1 MAIIPVTS
9 PTSGLTYNVKIAGSA
24 PTPEEQQKIA
34 AFMAQKDASY
44 APEPV
49 AQAEDQTPEGL
60 NALQRGIA
68 LDPLSRGLNLQTS
81 KRALADALGLGS
93 IAEAGAAGE
102 AEAEKRIAEFQ
113 KLNPNVTLDDV
124 IKSKSVG
131 GAASFAGQAA
141 GQQASDIAIQVGAT
155 GAGAALGSMFFGVG
169 AAPGAA
175 VGLAVGVGATTLRS
189 IPDFFGE
196 AIRTQ
201 EEAGYKPNITRAAA
215 ATAGMALAD
224 AISDYLIVGKFINP
238 SEGKIVARALKG
250 GAEGVAV
257 NGASEVVQAVINRA
271 QANLPLDDEDAFKD
285 YAENFAAA
293 AVVGGGLGATGSA
306 VGGKLAEG
314 AKEKKK
320 NDELDE
326 DLAELGAYADQAKKF
341 SEAAEVPQGQAQIGV
356 DRPLAL
362 PAPDQAPTIDQQE
375 NVFVPEKPYT
385 KGQYDRALQQV
396 RADGSFKPGK
406 VQAALRTKQN
416 KVVPMS
422 LVKAIQD
429 DMLLADLQSYEG
441 SAKAADLA
449 ASTTASEVKSLP
461 ARESLRRT
469 SEALQ
474 SQIEQ
479 ANNKLE
485 ELRLSER
492 YAAQTERDLRGNTT
506 TPQAVAKSIAAVE
519 STIRDLSTN
528 LSDVSTRI
536 DTVDQDTSV
545 PTFEKV
551 GVPSGKALLPIADVP
566 VEQTAQVVQALEPQI
581 QAQNLA
587 LESNKNELKNVGF
600 QIRKILTAAK
610 KAPLNNMQQ
619 DRLSKLQKRQSNL
632 KALVLDAE
640 SKPRTAEA
648 VIANAR
654 SEAARKAQED
664 ADRAKRLA
672 DMQAAAD
679 ARAAADGVERLAAAA
694 KTNRPENPTPFSTEF
709 TNAQVAVLSA
719 LRKRLNNLNLQDIK
733 LAGERVVGD
742 GGGIAEGAFDSDA
755 GQRIITLSMAIYDP
769 SLTQQQLFDRIAEVM
784 NHEVIHALK
793 SLGVLT
799 NAELKVLAKAAANTN
814 YMAKKGRNVVARSYT
829 YLDRAKR
836 LYPDLDSKPKEGDVI
851 SQVEEEAIAEMFRDN
866 ASGRLNLAGRPKSLF
881 KKIRSFIT
889 SLIRAN
895 VDNGFD
901 SVDKIF
907 GAIRSGE
914 IGARDR
920 AGAVRQDADTA
931 YSKLESMKETESA
944 NELRAAARRAG
955 DRRRFE
961 EGRTIAALDG
971 APKIVGATGPDV
983 RLVGIAEA
991 YANRAG
997 INYTRQGEY
1006 VKVDPEF
1013 AARVADAYEN
1023 MPHAPQDPE
1032 VQAAYADLIKQ
1043 TMDQYKALTDGGYQF
1058 YFFDEATDPYDG
1070 NPWNAMRDLREN
1082 QTMAVYAT
1090 EAGYGSG
1097 AGDLDVADNP
1107 MLADT
1112 GLTWSYGTPDGPKKR
1127 VLANDLFRAVHDAF
1141 GHGLEGA
1148 GFRARGEENAWQA
1161 HVRLF
1166 TGDAVKAIT
1175 SETRGQNS
1183 WLNYGP
1189 YGERNRNASLENTIF
1204 ADQKTGLMPS
1214 FTWSELRSPDY
1225 SEEVQ
1230 GDTRKLSRFTPNIP
1244 LAPAGVSSHKL
1255 PNILL
1260 TNGNGEPAANP
1271 VTQAFASSNIQK
1283 NNDNTLAVLRA
1294 HPTPLASVDAWKAA
1308 MQDAL
1313 GGDYLPVPPLV
1324 AMKYANDVDAIVEKL
1339 NKLSPELLAGV
1350 DRGFKFVRDIQG
1362 MYRAGTATPEMTMQ
1376 MFIWG
1381 ILSRGAG
1388 PVQQESAYI
1397 DVINDAMPYVKS
1409 AISRPLTKNDIAS
1422 WERNVSSVIPDGS
1435 PAKQVTMNVNAAGK
1449 LISEM
1454 SQMMPSSDQT
1464 VISKIHNMMVDQSV
1478 SASDIRRTFLTSTE
1492 AAGIDNKVLSFIL
1505 LVSGRDDVLVMDRI
1519 QGRHLWDDGRYKG
1532 ANIYDGI
1539 GKNKAGL
1546 NGIFKGPR
1554 GILITQML
1562 ENAIRPNIKDA
1573 YAKIGRPQDASLGR
1587 FHWETWVIDS
1597 EQVVDHSTLGAIFAN
1612 NPIGGSV
1619 TEGKTDTFSSGMT
1632 YIKTKDSS
1640 VVKYPLSDGKSVYM
1654 TPLQFKEFLTFIKS
1668 DKNGIVPKGFKVTA
1682 RADMPWFERADV
1694 NRNLL
1699 DVAAKEFENADSN
1712 GNILGRDEGTGKGD
1726 DALST
1731 EQLIRESRDGV
1742 GQRKGELSGEP
1753 KETEVAPPVTGQDAI
1768 PFAQEESKRQLS
1780 RLLSSTS
1787 INRQTPSVGP
1797 SDLMRHA
1804 ENLRYAGVQEGMAN
1818 IINKVAGVTPFK
1830 VDYAAI
1836 DDATTGFM
1844 TKLQDDML
1852 PVGRMYDALRKQG
1865 FKIPQ
1870 EYDAYFKEQL
1880 YQGNRAPKVK
1890 SFLDNVWKPALKTMT
1905 EIKVSEVQSNNLKT
1919 VSPYYVE
1926 ILKANK
1932 NPEHAASNAVLYA
1945 LHAKERN
1952 ALIRRMSKG
1961 ADDRGSG
1968 MSDAEA
1974 NAIIDWASK
1983 LDVQQKAKL
1992 NTVVQAVRKT
2002 VDMTN
2007 DVYIDGGLIPDYKN
2021 ETIELADGTPAFDQ
2035 YDNYVPLS
2043 GFAKDMGSE
2052 DVDSYGLGVYGA
2064 KHGSRGKPNK
2074 SPVGRISYSGDI
2086 LANVQAQ
2093 YESGVNKAEHN
2104 KVGQALLG
2112 LIESDVPTDG
2122 YAFLLER
2129 SKVKKAIVNGTIRYV
2144 PDKNINDPNA
2154 PILPVR
2160 RDGKE
2165 YLIQFHDPRIA
2176 AAMKGSMT
2184 AWQPGWVMSALHSL
2198 TRAYASLLTTY
2209 NPTYTVGNVPRDIET
2224 AIVNAQQFDMKGSAG
2239 AVMKGFAPAFKGILK
2254 TVRETG
2260 DGSTYWEKRYQQ
2272 FYNAGG
2278 QNVLNQVGDAIKK
2291 SGDISKIINQ
2301 INAADAKG
2309 ARAKMK
2315 NLFVGSANSIA
2326 ANVEAVNLSAE
2337 NATRLAFFDA
2347 MVKQLE
2353 SQGVPTQDAVDRAAF
2368 HAKNLTT
2375 NFSKGGEYKNALNTF
2390 YLFFNA
2396 SLQGSMALMS
2406 AIVNSPAARKAVA
2419 GLVVMGF
2426 TQELVNGLLSGDD
2439 NDDGVKD
2446 YDTIGEYDKTH
2457 NIIFPDL
2464 TGTGTYVKIP
2474 LAYGL
2479 NTFYNGGRVLGNV
2492 LRGAMFD
2499 DKGTYTPS
2507 QAAASVVG
2515 TTTEL
2520 INPFGGN
2527 NMWTFVAPTAI
2538 DLPVELL
2545 TNKNFMDAPI
2555 YKELSPYDTSSRSN
2569 LYWSTTSPSAIWT
2582 AKAINDVIG
2591 GGTDEIPGTVLGNRI
2606 DIQPDV
2612 IEHIFG
2618 FLTGGTG
2625 AFINRSFDTI
2635 TQTAPEAFKSGWEG
2649 EMTITVPFLR
2659 KFVSV
2664 VGDRESSG
2672 DFYENRT
2679 KVLTISGALN
2689 KAKADGN
2696 AAEYRRILAKYP
2708 IESRVSGY
2716 IRKIDSALKKLNKQ
2730 KRMID
2735 ANPRLSNESKRLAKE
2750 RIEERVS
2757 QLIAVGNKVMADL

>member
-60 NALQRGIA
+60 NALQRGME
-68 LDPLSRGLNLQTS
+68 LDPLSRELNRQTS
-81 KRALADALGLGS
+81 MRAIADALGLGS

-102 AEAEKRIAEFQ
+102 EEAKKRIAEFQ
-113 KLNPNVTLDDV
+113 RLNPSVTLDDV

-131 GAASFAGQAA
+131 DAASFAGQAA
-141 GQQASDIAIQVGAT
+141 GQQASDIAIQTGAT
-155 GAGAALGSMFFGVG
+155 GAGAALGSMFFGAG
-169 AAPGAA
+169 ALPGAA
-175 VGLAVGVGATTLRS
+175 IGRAVGVGITTIRS
-189 IPDFFGE
+189 LPDFFGE

-238 SEGKIVARALKG
+238 SEGKLVARALKG
-250 GAEGVAV
+250 GTEGVVV
-257 NGASEVVQAVINRA
+257 NGSSEVVQAVINRA

-293 AVVGGGLGATGSA
+293 AVVGGGLGAAGSA
-306 VGGKLAEG
+306 VGGPFAER

-341 SEAAEVPQGQAQIGV
+341 SEVQPDQEQAQIGV

-385 KGQYDRALQQV
+385 KGQYNRALQQV

-422 LVKAIQD
+422 LVKVIQD
-429 DMLLADLQSYEG
+429 DMLLGDLQSYEG
-441 SAKAADLA
+441 SSKAADLA

-492 YAAQTERDLRGNTT
+492 YAAQTKRDLRGNKT
-506 TPQAVAKSIAAVE
+506 TPQAVAKSIVAVE

-610 KAPLNNMQQ
+610 KVPLNNMQQ

-632 KALVLDAE
+632 KALVLNAE

-694 KTNRPENPTPFSTEF
+694 KTNSPENPTPFSTPF
-709 TNAQVAVLSA
+709 TNAQGAVLSA
-719 LRKRLNNLNLQDIK
+719 LRKRLNNLNLKDIK

-881 KKIRSFIT
+881 KKIRNFIT

-971 APKIVGATGPDV
+971 APKIVGASGPDV

-991 YANRAG
+991 YADRAG
-997 INYTRQGEY
+997 IKYTRQGEY

-1013 AARVADAYEN
+1013 YARVADAYEN
-1023 MPHAPQDPE
+1023 MPHAPQDPK

-1058 YFFDEATDPYDG
+1058 YLFDKETDPYDG
-1070 NPWNAMRDLREN
+1070 NPWDAMRDLREN
-1082 QTMAVYAT
+1082 QTMAVFAT
-1090 EAGYGSG
+1090 EAGFGSG
-1097 AGDLDVADNP
+1097 SGDLDVADNP

-1112 GLTWSYGTPDGPKKR
+1112 GLMWSYGTPDGPKKR

-1183 WLNYGP
+1183 WQNYGP
-1189 YGERNRNASLENTIF
+1189 YGDRNRNASVENTIF

-1225 SEEVQ
+1225 SEITQ
-1230 GDTRKLSRFTPNIP
+1230 GEARKLSRFTPDIP

-1260 TNGNGEPAANP
+1260 TNGNGEKPATP
-1271 VTQAFASSNIQK
+1271 VTQKFDPSNIQK

-1397 DVINDAMPYVKS
+1397 DVINDAMPYVK
-1409 AISRPLTKNDIAS
+1409 AALSRPLTDGDIES
-1422 WERNVSSVIPDGS
+1422 WKKNVSSVIPDGS

-1449 LISEM
+1449 LIYEM
-1454 SQMMPSSDQT
+1454 SQLMPGSDQT

-1519 QGRHLWDDGRYKG
+1519 QGRHLWDDGRYNG

-1539 GKNKAGL
+1539 GKNKDGL
-1546 NGIFKGPR
+1546 SGIFKGPR
-1554 GILITQML
+1554 GLLVTQML
-1562 ENAIRPNIKDA
+1562 EDAIRPNIEAA

-1587 FHWETWVIDS
+1587 FHWETWVIDG

-1632 YIKTKDSS
+1632 YIKTKDGS
-1640 VVKYPLSDGKSVYM
+1640 VIRYPLSDGKSVYM
-1654 TPLQFKEFLTFIKS
+1654 TPLQFKEFLEFIKTP
-1668 DKNGIVPKGFKVTA
+1668 KNGIIPKGFKVTA
-1682 RADMPWFERADV
+1682 RADIPWFERADV

-1753 KETEVAPPVTGQDAI
+1753 KETEVGPPVAGQDAI
-1768 PFAQEESKRQLS
+1768 PFAQEEAKRQLS

-1804 ENLRYAGVQEGMAN
+1804 ETLRYAGVQEGMAS

-1830 VDYAAI
+1830 VDYDSI

-1852 PVGRMYDALRKQG
+1852 PVGKMYDALRKQG
-1865 FKIPQ
+1865 FNIPQ

-1968 MSDAEA
+1968 MSDTEA

-2021 ETIELADGTPAFDQ
+2021 ETVELADGTPAFDQ

-2052 DVDSYGLGVYGA
+2052 DVDSYGLGVSGA

-2074 SPVGRISYSGDI
+2074 SPVGRISYAGDI

-2129 SKVKKAIVNGTIRYV
+2129 NKVKKAVVNGTIRYV

-2198 TRAYASLLTTY
+2198 TRAYANLLTTY
-2209 NPTYTVGNVPRDIET
+2209 NPTFVVGNVPRDIET
-2224 AIVNAQQFDMKGSAG
+2224 AIINAQQFGMKGSAG
-2239 AVMKGFAPAFKGILK
+2239 AVMKGVAPAFKGILK

-2301 INAADAKG
+2301 INAADAQG

-2326 ANVEAVNLSAE
+2326 ANVEAVNLAAE

-2347 MVKQLE
+2347 MVKHLE
-2353 SQGVPTQDAVDRAAF
+2353 SEGVPTQDAVDRAAF

-2396 SLQGSMALMS
+2396 SLQGSMALMN
-2406 AIVNSPAARKAVA
+2406 AVVNSPAARKAVA

-2527 NMWTFVAPTAI
+2527 NMWTFAFPTAL
-2538 DLPVELL
+2538 DLPIELL

-2625 AFINRSFDTI
+2625 AFINRSFDAI
-2635 TQTAPEAFKSGWEG
+2635 TQTAPEAFNSGWEG
-2649 EMTITVPFLR
+2649 EMTSTVPFLR

-2708 IESRVSGY
+2708 IESKVSGY

>member
-1 MAIIPVTS
+1 
-9 PTSGLTYNVKIAGSA
+9 
-24 PTPEEQQKIA
+24 
-34 AFMAQKDASY
+34 
-44 APEPV
+44 
-49 AQAEDQTPEGL
+49 
-60 NALQRGIA
+60 
-68 LDPLSRGLNLQTS
+68 
-81 KRALADALGLGS
+81 
-93 IAEAGAAGE
+93 
-102 AEAEKRIAEFQ
+102 
-113 KLNPNVTLDDV
+113 
-124 IKSKSVG
+124 
-131 GAASFAGQAA
+131 
-141 GQQASDIAIQVGAT
+141 
-155 GAGAALGSMFFGVG
+155 
-169 AAPGAA
+169 
-175 VGLAVGVGATTLRS
+175 
-189 IPDFFGE
+189 
-196 AIRTQ
+196 
-201 EEAGYKPNITRAAA
+201 
-215 ATAGMALAD
+215 
-224 AISDYLIVGKFINP
+224 
-238 SEGKIVARALKG
+238 
-250 GAEGVAV
+250 
-257 NGASEVVQAVINRA
+257 
-271 QANLPLDDEDAFKD
+271 
-285 YAENFAAA
+285 
-293 AVVGGGLGATGSA
+293 
-306 VGGKLAEG
+306 
-314 AKEKKK
+314 
-320 NDELDE
+320 
-326 DLAELGAYADQAKKF
+326 
-341 SEAAEVPQGQAQIGV
+341 
-356 DRPLAL
+356 
-362 PAPDQAPTIDQQE
+362 
-375 NVFVPEKPYT
+375 
-385 KGQYDRALQQV
+385 
-396 RADGSFKPGK
+396 
-406 VQAALRTKQN
+406 
-416 KVVPMS
+416 MS

-429 DMLLADLQSYEG
+429 DMLLGDLQSYEG

-485 ELRLSER
+485 ELRISER
-492 YAAQTERDLRGNTT
+492 YAAQTGRDLSGNKT

-600 QIRKILTAAK
+600 QIRKIMNAAK

-619 DRLSKLQKRQSNL
+619 DRLNKLQKRQSNL
-632 KALVLDAE
+632 KALVLNAE
-640 SKPRTAEA
+640 SKPKTAEA

-664 ADRAKRLA
+664 AARAKRLA

-679 ARAAADGVERLAAAA
+679 ARAAADEVERLAAAA

-920 AGAVRQDADTA
+920 AGVTSDTTRFSAISPRDQNLKKWFGNSAATDQNGNPAQYYTGTSKDKDFKSFNVGRHGTWFTKNPEEASEYAMQNDSMDYRYAGNYKYEKTNTASRVIPAYLRVEKPYTGDMPERFFSDNYKKSQSDWFDTLRRDGYDGWMPRSAPNLAVVLKEPQQIKSIFNGGNFNPLQKDVL
-931 YSKLESMKETESA
+931 YSRLPSMKETESA

-991 YANRAG
+991 YADRAG

-1013 AARVADAYEN
+1013 AARVADAYEE

-1043 TMDQYKALTDGGYQF
+1043 TMDQYKALTDGGYKF
-1058 YFFDEATDPYDG
+1058 YFFDKETDPYDG
-1070 NPWNAMRDLREN
+1070 NPWDAMRDLREN
-1082 QTMAVYAT
+1082 QTMAVFAT

-1112 GLTWSYGTPDGPKKR
+1112 GLTWSYGAPDGPKKR

-1189 YGERNRNASLENTIF
+1189 YGERNRNASVENTIF

-1260 TNGNGEPAANP
+1260 TNGNGEKPATP
-1271 VTQAFASSNIQK
+1271 VTQKFDPSNIQK

-1397 DVINDAMPYVKS
+1397 DVINDAMPYVK
-1409 AISRPLTKNDIAS
+1409 AALSRPLTDGDIES
-1422 WERNVSSVIPDGS
+1422 WKKNVSSVIPDGS

-1449 LISEM
+1449 LIYEM
-1454 SQMMPSSDQT
+1454 SQLMPGSNQT

-1554 GILITQML
+1554 GLLVTQML
-1562 ENAIRPNIKDA
+1562 EDAIRPNIEAA

-1587 FHWETWVIDS
+1587 FHWETWVIDG

-1632 YIKTKDSS
+1632 YIKTKDGS
-1640 VVKYPLSDGKSVYM
+1640 VIRYPLSDGKSVYM

-1682 RADMPWFERADV
+1682 RADIPWFERADV

-1753 KETEVAPPVTGQDAI
+1753 KETEVGPPVAGQDAI
-1768 PFAQEESKRQLS
+1768 PFAQEEAKRQLS

-1804 ENLRYAGVQEGMAN
+1804 ETLRYAGVQEGMAN

-1830 VDYAAI
+1830 VDYDAI

-1852 PVGRMYDALRKQG
+1852 PVGKMYDALRKQG

-1880 YQGNRAPKVK
+1880 YQGNRAPK
-1890 SFLDNVWKPALKTMT
+1890 
-1905 EIKVSEVQSNNLKT
+1905 I
-1919 VSPYYVE
+1919 
-1926 ILKANK
+1926 
-1932 NPEHAASNAVLYA
+1932 
-1945 LHAKERN
+1945 
-1952 ALIRRMSKG
+1952 
-1961 ADDRGSG
+1961 
-1968 MSDAEA
+1968 
-1974 NAIIDWASK
+1974 
-1983 LDVQQKAKL
+1983 
-1992 NTVVQAVRKT
+1992 
-2002 VDMTN
+2002 
-2007 DVYIDGGLIPDYKN
+2007 
-2021 ETIELADGTPAFDQ
+2021 
-2035 YDNYVPLS
+2035 
-2043 GFAKDMGSE
+2043 
-2052 DVDSYGLGVYGA
+2052 
-2064 KHGSRGKPNK
+2064 
-2074 SPVGRISYSGDI
+2074 
-2086 LANVQAQ
+2086 
-2093 YESGVNKAEHN
+2093 
-2104 KVGQALLG
+2104 
-2112 LIESDVPTDG
+2112 
-2122 YAFLLER
+2122 
-2129 SKVKKAIVNGTIRYV
+2129 
-2144 PDKNINDPNA
+2144 
-2154 PILPVR
+2154 
-2160 RDGKE
+2160 
-2165 YLIQFHDPRIA
+2165 
-2176 AAMKGSMT
+2176 
-2184 AWQPGWVMSALHSL
+2184 
-2198 TRAYASLLTTY
+2198 
-2209 NPTYTVGNVPRDIET
+2209 
-2224 AIVNAQQFDMKGSAG
+2224 
-2239 AVMKGFAPAFKGILK
+2239 
-2254 TVRETG
+2254 
-2260 DGSTYWEKRYQQ
+2260 
-2272 FYNAGG
+2272 
-2278 QNVLNQVGDAIKK
+2278 
-2291 SGDISKIINQ
+2291 
-2301 INAADAKG
+2301 
-2309 ARAKMK
+2309 
-2315 NLFVGSANSIA
+2315 
-2326 ANVEAVNLSAE
+2326 
-2337 NATRLAFFDA
+2337 
-2347 MVKQLE
+2347 
-2353 SQGVPTQDAVDRAAF
+2353 
-2368 HAKNLTT
+2368 
-2375 NFSKGGEYKNALNTF
+2375 
-2390 YLFFNA
+2390 
-2396 SLQGSMALMS
+2396 
-2406 AIVNSPAARKAVA
+2406 
-2419 GLVVMGF
+2419 
-2426 TQELVNGLLSGDD
+2426 
-2439 NDDGVKD
+2439 
-2446 YDTIGEYDKTH
+2446 
-2457 NIIFPDL
+2457 
-2464 TGTGTYVKIP
+2464 
-2474 LAYGL
+2474 
-2479 NTFYNGGRVLGNV
+2479 
-2492 LRGAMFD
+2492 
-2499 DKGTYTPS
+2499 
-2507 QAAASVVG
+2507 
-2515 TTTEL
+2515 
-2520 INPFGGN
+2520 
-2527 NMWTFVAPTAI
+2527 
-2538 DLPVELL
+2538 
-2545 TNKNFMDAPI
+2545 KNFLI
-2555 YKELSPYDTSSRSN
+2555 TSGSQPSR
-2569 LYWSTTSPSAIWT
+2569 
-2582 AKAINDVIG
+2582 
-2591 GGTDEIPGTVLGNRI
+2591 R
-2606 DIQPDV
+2606 
-2612 IEHIFG
+2612 
-2618 FLTGGTG
+2618 
-2625 AFINRSFDTI
+2625 
-2635 TQTAPEAFKSGWEG
+2635 
-2649 EMTITVPFLR
+2649 
-2659 KFVSV
+2659 
-2664 VGDRESSG
+2664 
-2672 DFYENRT
+2672 
-2679 KVLTISGALN
+2679 
-2689 KAKADGN
+2689 
-2696 AAEYRRILAKYP
+2696 
-2708 IESRVSGY
+2708 
-2716 IRKIDSALKKLNKQ
+2716 
-2730 KRMID
+2730 
-2735 ANPRLSNESKRLAKE
+2735 
-2750 RIEERVS
+2750 
-2757 QLIAVGNKVMADL
+2757 

>member
-224 AISDYLIVGKFINP
+224 AISDYLIVGKFIDP
-238 SEGKIVARALKG
+238 SEGKLVSRALKG
-250 GAEGVAV
+250 GAEGVSV

-492 YAAQTERDLRGNTT
+492 YAAQSERDLRGNKT

-784 NHEVIHALK
+784 NHEVIHALR

-971 APKIVGATGPDV
+971 APKNVGASGPDV

-1058 YFFDEATDPYDG
+1058 YFFDESNDPYDG

-1097 AGDLDVADNP
+1097 SGDLDVADNP

-1260 TNGNGEPAANP
+1260 TNGSGEPPANQ
-1271 VTQAFASSNIQK
+1271 VTQAFASSNIEK

-1362 MYRAGTATPEMTMQ
+1362 MYRSGTATPEMTMQ

-1454 SQMMPSSDQT
+1454 SQVMPSSDQT

-1532 ANIYDGI
+1532 ANIYDGV

-1587 FHWETWVIDS
+1587 FHWETWVIDG

-1668 DKNGIVPKGFKVTA
+1668 DKNGIVPKGFKMTA
-1682 RADMPWFERADV
+1682 RADIPWFERADV

-1768 PFAQEESKRQLS
+1768 PFAQEEAKRQLS

-1852 PVGRMYDALRKQG
+1852 PVGKMYDALRKQG

-1880 YQGNRAPKVK
+1880 YQGNRAPKIK
-1890 SFLDNVWKPALKTMT
+1890 NFIDNVWKPALKTMT

-1919 VSPYYVE
+1919 ASPYYVE

-2527 NMWTFVAPTAI
+2527 NMWTFVFPTAL

-2649 EMTITVPFLR
+2649 EMTSTVPFLR

>member
-24 PTPEEQQKIA
+24 PTPEEQKKIA

-131 GAASFAGQAA
+131 DSASFAGQAA

-155 GAGAALGSMFFGVG
+155 GAGAALGSMFGGIG

-175 VGLAVGVGATTLRS
+175 VGRAVGVGITTARS

-257 NGASEVVQAVINRA
+257 GGASEVVQAVINRA

-293 AVVGGGLGATGSA
+293 AVVRGGLGATGSA

-492 YAAQTERDLRGNTT
+492 YAAQDERDLRGNKT

-566 VEQTAQVVQALEPQI
+566 VEQTAQVVRALEPQI

-600 QIRKILTAAK
+600 QIRKIMNAAK

-619 DRLSKLQKRQSNL
+619 DRLNKLQKRQSNL
-632 KALVLDAE
+632 KALVLNAE

-931 YSKLESMKETESA
+931 YSKLESMKETQSA

-971 APKIVGATGPDV
+971 APKNFGASGPDV

-1013 AARVADAYEN
+1013 AARVADAYAE

-1097 AGDLDVADNP
+1097 SGDLDVADNP

-1189 YGERNRNASLENTIF
+1189 YGERNINASLENTIF

-1271 VTQAFASSNIQK
+1271 VTQAFASSNIEK

-1362 MYRAGTATPEMTMQ
+1362 MYRSGTATPEMTMQ

-1449 LISEM
+1449 LIYEM

-1478 SASDIRRTFLTSTE
+1478 SASDIRRTFMTSTE

-1519 QGRHLWDDGRYKG
+1519 QGRHLWDDGRYNG

-1539 GKNKAGL
+1539 GRNKDGL
-1546 NGIFKGPR
+1546 KGIFKGPR
-1554 GILITQML
+1554 GLLVTQIL

-1587 FHWETWVIDS
+1587 FHWETWVIDG
-1597 EQVVDHSTLGAIFAN
+1597 EQVVDHSTLAAIFAD
-1612 NPIGGSV
+1612 NPMGGSV

-1632 YIKTKDSS
+1632 YIKTKDGS
-1640 VVKYPLSDGKSVYM
+1640 VIRYPLSDGKSVYM
-1654 TPLQFKEFLTFIKS
+1654 TPLQFKEFLEFIKTP
-1668 DKNGIVPKGFKVTA
+1668 KNGIIPNGFKVTA
-1682 RADMPWFERADV
+1682 RADIPWFERADV

-1768 PFAQEESKRQLS
+1768 PFAQEEAKRQLS

-1830 VDYAAI
+1830 VDYDSI

-1852 PVGRMYDALRKQG
+1852 PVGKMYDALRKQG

-1870 EYDAYFKEQL
+1870 EYDAYFKEQI
-1880 YQGNRAPKVK
+1880 YQGNRAPKIK
-1890 SFLDNVWKPALKTMT
+1890 NFIDNVWKPALKTMT

-2007 DVYIDGGLIPDYKN
+2007 DVYIDAGLIPDYKN

-2043 GFAKDMGSE
+2043 GFSKDMGSE

-2064 KHGSRGKPNK
+2064 KHGSRAKPNK

-2093 YESGVNKAEHN
+2093 YESGVNKAERN
-2104 KVGQALLG
+2104 KVGQAFLS

-2129 SKVKKAIVNGTIRYV
+2129 NKVKKAVVNGTIRYV

-2165 YLIQFHDPRIA
+2165 YLIEFHDPRIA
-2176 AAMKGSMT
+2176 AAMKGSVT
-2184 AWQPGWVMSALHSL
+2184 AWQPGKVMSALHSL
-2198 TRAYASLLTTY
+2198 TRAYANLLTTY
-2209 NPTYTVGNVPRDIET
+2209 NPTFIVGNVPRDIET
-2224 AIVNAQQFDMKGSAG
+2224 AIVTAQQFDMKGSAG

-2260 DGSTYWEKRYQQ
+2260 DGSTYWEKRYKQ

-2301 INAADAKG
+2301 INAADSQG

-2396 SLQGSMALMS
+2396 SLQGSMALMN
-2406 AIVNSPAARKAVA
+2406 AVVNSPAARKAVA

-2625 AFINRSFDTI
+2625 AFINRSFDAI
-2635 TQTAPEAFKSGWEG
+2635 TQTAPEAFNSGWEG
-2649 EMTITVPFLR
+2649 EMTSTVPFLR

-2696 AAEYRRILAKYP
+2696 VAEYRRILAKYP

>member
-1 MAIIPVTS
+1 M
-9 PTSGLTYNVKIAGSA
+9 
-24 PTPEEQQKIA
+24 E
-34 AFMAQKDASY
+34 
-44 APEPV
+44 
-49 AQAEDQTPEGL
+49 
-60 NALQRGIA
+60 
-68 LDPLSRGLNLQTS
+68 LDPLRRGLNRQTS

-102 AEAEKRIAEFQ
+102 EEAKKRIAEFQ
-113 KLNPNVTLDDV
+113 RLNPSVTLDDV

-131 GAASFAGQAA
+131 DAASFAGQAA

-155 GAGAALGSMFFGVG
+155 GAGAALGSMFFGGIG

-175 VGLAVGVGATTLRS
+175 VGRAVGVGATTLRS

-257 NGASEVVQAVINRA
+257 GGASEVVQAVINRA

-293 AVVGGGLGATGSA
+293 AVVRGGLGATGSA

-492 YAAQTERDLRGNTT
+492 YAAQDERDLRGNKT

-566 VEQTAQVVQALEPQI
+566 VEQTAQVVRALEPQI

-600 QIRKILTAAK
+600 QIRKIMNAAK

-619 DRLSKLQKRQSNL
+619 DRLNKLQKRQSNL
-632 KALVLDAE
+632 KALVLNAE

-931 YSKLESMKETESA
+931 YSKLESMKETQSA

-971 APKIVGATGPDV
+971 APKNVGASGPDV

-1013 AARVADAYEN
+1013 AARVADAYAE

-1058 YFFDEATDPYDG
+1058 YFFDESNDPYDG

-1097 AGDLDVADNP
+1097 SGDLDVADNP

-1260 TNGNGEPAANP
+1260 TNGSGEPPANQ
-1271 VTQAFASSNIQK
+1271 VTQAFASSNIEK

-1362 MYRAGTATPEMTMQ
+1362 MYRSGTATPEMTMQ

-1397 DVINDAMPYVKS
+1397 DAINDAMPYVKS

-1449 LISEM
+1449 LIYEM

-1478 SASDIRRTFLTSTE
+1478 SASDIRRTFMTSTE

-1519 QGRHLWDDGRYKG
+1519 QGRHLWDDGRYNG

-1539 GKNKAGL
+1539 GRNKDGL
-1546 NGIFKGPR
+1546 KGIFKGPR
-1554 GILITQML
+1554 GLLVTQIL

-1587 FHWETWVIDS
+1587 FHWETWVIDG
-1597 EQVVDHSTLGAIFAN
+1597 EQVVDHSTLAAIFAD
-1612 NPIGGSV
+1612 NPMGGSV

-1632 YIKTKDSS
+1632 YIKTKDGS
-1640 VVKYPLSDGKSVYM
+1640 VIRYPLSDGKSVYM
-1654 TPLQFKEFLTFIKS
+1654 TPLQFKEFLEFIKTP
-1668 DKNGIVPKGFKVTA
+1668 KNGIIPNGFKVTA
-1682 RADMPWFERADV
+1682 RADIPWFERADV

-1768 PFAQEESKRQLS
+1768 PFAQEEAKRQLS

-1830 VDYAAI
+1830 VDYDSI

-1852 PVGRMYDALRKQG
+1852 PVGKMYDALRKQG

-1870 EYDAYFKEQL
+1870 EYDAYFKEQI
-1880 YQGNRAPKVK
+1880 YQGNRAPKIK
-1890 SFLDNVWKPALKTMT
+1890 NFIDNVWKPALKTMT

-2007 DVYIDGGLIPDYKN
+2007 DVYIDAGLIPDYKN

-2043 GFAKDMGSE
+2043 GFSKDMGSE

-2064 KHGSRGKPNK
+2064 KHGSRAKPNK

-2093 YESGVNKAEHN
+2093 YESGVNKAERN
-2104 KVGQALLG
+2104 KVGQAFLS

-2129 SKVKKAIVNGTIRYV
+2129 NKVKKAVVNGTIRYV

-2165 YLIQFHDPRIA
+2165 YLIEFHDPRIA
-2176 AAMKGSMT
+2176 AAMKGSVT
-2184 AWQPGWVMSALHSL
+2184 AWQPGKVMSALHSL
-2198 TRAYASLLTTY
+2198 TRAYANLLTTY
-2209 NPTYTVGNVPRDIET
+2209 NPTFIVGNVPRDIET
-2224 AIVNAQQFDMKGSAG
+2224 AIVTAQQFDMKGSAG

-2260 DGSTYWEKRYQQ
+2260 DGSTYWEKRYKQ

-2301 INAADAKG
+2301 INAADSQG

-2396 SLQGSMALMS
+2396 SLQGSMALMN
-2406 AIVNSPAARKAVA
+2406 AVVNSPAARKAVA

-2625 AFINRSFDTI
+2625 AFINRSFDAI
-2635 TQTAPEAFKSGWEG
+2635 TQTAPEAFNSGWEG
-2649 EMTITVPFLR
+2649 EMTSTVPFLR

-2696 AAEYRRILAKYP
+2696 VAEYRRILAKYP